1 MFFDATVNFVVGEEW
16 YVLSPKE
23 TVCEVFDLA
32 EAHFFLH
39 SFGIVLLYYT
49 GEYFAR
55 ALGVIK
61 F

>member
-32 EAHFFLH
+32 EAHDCFSIFFRK
-39 SFGIVLLYYT
+39 VDPD
-49 GEYFAR
+49 R
-55 ALGVIK
+55 VISPSE
-61 F
+61 